1 MKLKSTI
8 AAVAATP
15 LLVSGAAFA
24 GPYVNLEANGS
35 YPDGSYTSGALE
47 AQIGYEGETPG
58 GIGWY
63 ASVGPSVSHTE
74 STDDFGDVEIEGYLG
89 GSKQISEKVGLYG
102 EIYGVSNDS
111 DIDFSGKIGTK
122 FTF

>member
-8 AAVAATP
+8 AAVAATT

-63 ASVGPSVSHTE
+63 ASIGPTVAHTE
-74 STDDFGDVEIEGYLG
+74 STDDFGDVEIAGYLG
-89 GSKQISEKVGLYG
+89 GSKQITEKVGLYG

>member
-63 ASVGPSVSHTE
+63 ASIGPTVAHTE
-74 STDDFGDVEIEGYLG
+74 STDDFGDVEIAGYLG
-89 GSKQISEKVGLYG
+89 GSKQITEKVGLYG

-111 DIDFSGKIGTK
+111 DIDFSGKIGAK
-122 FTF
+122 FVF